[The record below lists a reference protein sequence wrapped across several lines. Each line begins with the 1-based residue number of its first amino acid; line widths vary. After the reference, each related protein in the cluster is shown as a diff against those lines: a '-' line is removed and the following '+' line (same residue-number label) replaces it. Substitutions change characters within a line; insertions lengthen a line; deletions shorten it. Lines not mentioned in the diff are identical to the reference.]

1 MSNKGATAEGA
12 HVRAKMVDY
21 SVHDLRRNLW
31 RGWSFAEARDE
42 ARELVH
48 LPGMKRD
55 EVKMKPRDDESV
67 RQCDPSSELPHSFRS
82 QHFLDSFHN
91 YSNVTAIP

>member
-12 HVRAKMVDY
+12 RVRAKMIDY

-48 LPGMKRD
+48 LPGD
-55 EVKMKPRDDESV
+55 EEG
-67 RQCDPSSELPHSFRS
+67 
-82 QHFLDSFHN
+82 
-91 YSNVTAIP
+91 